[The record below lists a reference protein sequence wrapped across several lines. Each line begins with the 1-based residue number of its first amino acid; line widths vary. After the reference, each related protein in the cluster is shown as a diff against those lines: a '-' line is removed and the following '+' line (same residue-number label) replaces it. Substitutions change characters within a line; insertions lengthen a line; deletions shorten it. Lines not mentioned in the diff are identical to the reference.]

1 MALQG
6 LVSGLGDA
14 LGVPKSPH
22 ARWALAVGA
31 PAACYLVLRWAYGA
45 KAADDDRTDF
55 DGFLK
60 RVEAVGSTGHVAVAA
75 GPAARS
81 SGPIDSFFRDA
92 GADEDTRNP
101 VDFDSFIKK
110 PKAANGPAAAAA
122 KGGSAKPAAKQP
134 KPEQAQ
140 VLVMYGTEYGFS
152 KEIAEK
158 LCSQME
164 ATGKYW

>member
-1 MALQG
+1 M
-6 LVSGLGDA
+6 
-14 LGVPKSPH
+14 
-22 ARWALAVGA
+22 GA
-31 PAACYLVLRWAYGA
+31 PAACYLALRWAYGA
-45 KAADDDRTDF
+45 KAEDDRTDF

-60 RVEAVGSTGHVAVAA
+60 RVEAVGSTGHTGAAAAAAA
-75 GPAARS
+75 GPASRL

-101 VDFDSFIKK
+101 VDFDSFLKK
-110 PKAANGPAAAAA
+110 PKAANGVAPAAAAA
-122 KGGSAKPAAKQP
+122 ASSKAAPKQP
-134 KPEQAQ
+134 KPEQVQ

-158 LCSQME
+158 LCSQLE